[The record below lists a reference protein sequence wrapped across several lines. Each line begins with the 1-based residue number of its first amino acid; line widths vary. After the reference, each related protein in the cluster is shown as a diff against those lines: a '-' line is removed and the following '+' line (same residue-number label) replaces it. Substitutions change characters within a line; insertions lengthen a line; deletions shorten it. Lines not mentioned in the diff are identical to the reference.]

1 MRPLPITRRASLAA
15 PFLLAGRARAE
26 NFTDDAGRSV
36 ALPATIR
43 KVFAAGPPASII
55 LFALAPEKLAGW
67 TTAWRDQE
75 AAFVEPR
82 WAGLPVTG
90 RVTGRGGSANMEDV
104 LRAAPDLILDYGS
117 VSQTYVSLAD
127 RVQAQ
132 TGIPVLLLDG
142 QFDRIAASFRR
153 LGQAVGVAA
162 RGQALA
168 ADAEARLALTDAR
181 VAAVP
186 HGQRPRVYY
195 GRNPDGL
202 TTGLAGSINVE
213 TLARAGGRNVADAAG
228 SGGLTQVSLEQVLG
242 WDPEVIVTTDPR
254 FFGSVRRDPLWR
266 GVAALRSGRVHLSP
280 PGPFGWIDFP
290 PATNRLLGVEWLAR
304 VLYPERFPDPF
315 GPRIESFF
323 AGHYHRAPD
332 AAQLAAMLRTL
343 DRLV

>member
-1 MRPLPITRRASLAA
+1 MNLSRRDALAA
-15 PFLLAGRARAE
+15 PMLLAGGARAE
-26 NFTDDAGRSV
+26 NFTDDAGRNV
-36 ALPATIR
+36 ALPATVR

-67 TTAWRDQE
+67 TTAWRE
-75 AAFVEPR
+75 HEVAFIDPR
-82 WAGLPVTG
+82 WAQLPVTG

-142 QFDRIAASFRR
+142 QFDRIPASFRR
-153 LGQAVGVAA
+153 LGQVLGAAA
-162 RGQALA
+162 RGEALA
-168 ADAEARLALTDAR
+168 ADAEARLAFTDAR
-181 VAAVP
+181 VASVP
-186 HGQRPRVYY
+186 EAQRPRVYY

-228 SGGLTQVSLEQVLG
+228 SGGLTQVSLEQVLA
-242 WDPEVIVTTDPR
+242 WDPQVIVTTDPR
-254 FFGSVRRDPLWR
+254 FFASVRRNPLWR
-266 GVAALRSGRVHLSP
+266 ACAALRAGRVHLSP

-304 VLYPERFPDPF
+304 VLYLDRFPEPF
-315 GPRIESFF
+315 GPSIERFF
-323 AGHYHRAPD
+323 AAHYHRAPD
-332 AAQLAAMLRTL
+332 VAQLAAMLRTL
-343 DRLV
+343 ERLG